1 MRRGLRPCA
10 AAWAVAALVAACQ
23 DGGSRRAQSF
33 YADRGSLV
41 PASDFSSPEEALKLA
56 VSLREAGADG
66 EAFSLLGQAHR
77 RYPQSGVITS
87 AYGRLALVMGQEE
100 LAAGLLAAA
109 VAVDPSDWR
118 ALSALGVLDGRSG
131 KLPEAR
137 KSLMRARALSAEDA
151 MVLNN
156 LALSDLLAGHAA
168 SAIPLFRKALASPAL
183 KLAHGARIRRNLAVA
198 LAVDGQF
205 DAADQLAGSPLPRTL
220 HHAGG
225 EIIAGFMGLKRR
237 RPADEAGWKA
247 RLAASRKSDPALP

>member
-23 DGGSRRAQSF
+23 DGGSRSAQSF
-33 YADRGSLV
+33 DADSGSLV
-41 PASDFSSPEEALKLA
+41 PASDFSSPEEALELA

-66 EAFSLLGQAHR
+66 EAFSLLGRAHR
-77 RYPQSGVITS
+77 RYPQSGAITS

-100 LAAGLLAAA
+100 LAAGLLTAALA
-109 VAVDPSDWR
+109 ADPSDWR

-156 LALSDLLAGHAA
+156 LALGDLLDGHAA

-183 KLAHGARIRRNLAVA
+183 KPAHGARIRRNLAVA

-225 EIIAGFMGLKRR
+225 EAIAGFMGLKRR
-237 RPADEAGWKA
+237 LPADEAGWTA
-247 RLAASRKSDPALP
+247 RLAASR